1 MSFKYTAIKKEDTYA
16 LIARAQSGDRDA
28 KEQIIEQNT
37 GLVKNIALKFLG
49 TGYELED
56 LLQIGFMGL
65 LKAIDRFDV
74 NFNVMFSTYAVP
86 MILGEIKRYMRD
98 DGRIKMSRQLKLDI
112 RNMKQFQEQYYNKKG
127 VYPKLSELAE
137 MMDVSIERLVEI
149 IDAGDALSN
158 LESLDNPDRPE
169 PPPQASHVEA
179 EDKTVDM
186 IHLKMI
192 IGKLTDRER
201 QIITLRYF
209 KDMTQQQI
217 AERIG
222 ISQVQVSRI
231 EKRVLE
237 SIRKDMAD

>member
-1 MSFKYTAIKKEDTYA
+1 MSFKYTAIRKEDTYT
-16 LIARAQSGDRDA
+16 LITQAQNGDRDA
-28 KEQIIEQNT
+28 KEQIVEQNT

-98 DGRIKMSRQLKLDI
+98 DGKIKMSRQLKLDI
-112 RNMKQFQEQYYNKKG
+112 RNMKQCREDYYNKKG
-127 VYPKLSELAE
+127 FYPKLSELAD
-137 MMDVSIERLVEI
+137 MMGVDMPRLVEI

-169 PPPQASHVEA
+169 TPPAESHTES

-192 IGKLTDRER
+192 IGKMTERER

-237 SIRKDMAD
+237 NIRKNMSE